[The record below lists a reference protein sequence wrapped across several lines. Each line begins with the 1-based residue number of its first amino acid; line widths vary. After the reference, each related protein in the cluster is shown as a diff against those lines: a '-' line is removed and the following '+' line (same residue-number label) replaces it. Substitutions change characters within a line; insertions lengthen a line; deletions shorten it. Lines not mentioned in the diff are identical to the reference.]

1 MSRLLFD
8 QSEDWLVG
16 LHLPAAAAVSNAVT
30 MKLQVGS
37 VGPTVGS
44 ATKHNRGWAVG
55 GQEKKEVQAYAELV

>member
-16 LHLPAAAAVSNAVT
+16 LHLPAAAVSNDVT

-44 ATKHNRGWAVG
+44 GTKHNREG
-55 GQEKKEVQAYAELV
+55 GRLGGRRREKSKHKLS

>member
-16 LHLPAAAAVSNAVT
+16 LHLPAAAVSNDVT

-55 GQEKKEVQAYAELV
+55 GQEKREVQA